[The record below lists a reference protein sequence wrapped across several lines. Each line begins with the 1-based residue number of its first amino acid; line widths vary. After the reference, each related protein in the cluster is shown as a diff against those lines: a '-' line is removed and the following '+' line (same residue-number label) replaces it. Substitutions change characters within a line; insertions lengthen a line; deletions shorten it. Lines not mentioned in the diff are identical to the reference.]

1 MPPRGRTFEGVVRA
15 AEAVLRS
22 NRVEHVYVGGLS
34 VMAFGVPR
42 ATVDVD
48 VFANCALGSVGA
60 IASGFRKRAFLVA
73 ADDLRDALL
82 DRRSQMMIDDTRSL
96 HHIDLVP
103 TVDPAKKHALKA
115 RADVRLL
122 GMTLPIARPEH
133 TVVMKLKFGSD
144 RDLEDGVGM
153 LVRQQ
158 GKLHLEEMRRFARQQ
173 GLLSDL
179 LDFEKRAERLA
190 MTS

>member
-1 MPPRGRTFEGVVRA
+1 MPPRRRTFEGVVRA

-48 VFANCALGSVGA
+48 VFADYGPESIAA
-60 IASGFRKRAFLVA
+60 IASGFRRRAFLVA

-82 DRRSQMMIDDTRSL
+82 DRSHVTIDDTRSL
-96 HHIDLVP
+96 YHIDLVP
-103 TVDPAKKHALKA
+103 TVDQAKKHALKA
-115 RADVRLL
+115 RTEVRLL

-144 RDLEDGVGM
+144 RDLEDAVGM

-158 GKLHLEEMRRFARQQ
+158 GKLDLEEMRRFARQQ

-179 LDFEKRAERLA
+179 LAFEKRAEQLA
-190 MTS
+190 GTA

>member
-1 MPPRGRTFEGVVRA
+1 MPPPRRTFEAVVRA
-15 AEAVLRS
+15 TETVLRS
-22 NRVEHVYVGGLS
+22 NKVEHVYVGGLS

-48 VFANCALGSVGA
+48 VFADYGIRSVAALV
-60 IASGFRKRAFLVA
+60 SGFRRRAFLVS
-73 ADDLRDALL
+73 ADDLRNALL
-82 DRRSQMMIDDTRSL
+82 DRSHVTIDDTRSL
-96 HHIDLVP
+96 YHIDLVP
-103 TVDPAKKHALKA
+103 AVDPAKRHAL
-115 RADVRLL
+115 RAKVDIRLL
-122 GMTLPIARPEH
+122 GMTLPIARAEH

-144 RDLEDGVGM
+144 RDLEDAMGM

-158 GKLHLEEMRRFARQQ
+158 GKLDIEEMRRFARQQ

-190 MTS
+190 GTS

>member
-1 MPPRGRTFEGVVRA
+1 MPPPRRTFEAVVRA
-15 AEAVLRS
+15 TETVLRA
-22 NRVEHVYVGGLS
+22 NKVEHVYVGGLS

-48 VFANCALGSVGA
+48 VFADYRIRSVAAL
-60 IASGFRKRAFLVA
+60 ASGFRRRAFLVS

-82 DRRSQMMIDDTRSL
+82 DRSHVTIDDTRSL
-96 HHIDLVP
+96 YHIDLVP
-103 TVDPAKKHALKA
+103 TVGPAKRHALQAKV
-115 RADVRLL
+115 DIRLL

-144 RDLEDGVGM
+144 RDLEDAMGM

-158 GKLHLEEMRRFARQQ
+158 GKLDLREMRRFARQQ
-173 GLLSDL
+173 GVLADL
-179 LDFEKRAERLA
+179 LDHLKRAERLA
-190 MTS
+190 GAS

>member
-1 MPPRGRTFEGVVRA
+1 MPPRRRTFEGVVRA

-22 NRVEHVYVGGLS
+22 NKVEHVYVGGLS

-48 VFANCALGSVGA
+48 VFADYALGSVAA

-82 DRRSQMMIDDTRSL
+82 DRSHVTIDDTRSL
-96 HHIDLVP
+96 YHIDLVP

-144 RDLEDGVGM
+144 RDLEDAVGI

-179 LDFEKRAERLA
+179 LDFERRAERLA
-190 MTS
+190 GTS